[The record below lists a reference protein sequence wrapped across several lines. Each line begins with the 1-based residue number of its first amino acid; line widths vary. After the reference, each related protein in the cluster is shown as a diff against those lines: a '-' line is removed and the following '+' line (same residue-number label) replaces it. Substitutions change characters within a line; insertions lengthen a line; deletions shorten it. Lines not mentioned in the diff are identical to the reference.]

1 MEFKFLGINVTNDLR
16 FRSLVDKLVKKGTN
30 RNKILKC
37 MSSKDWG
44 NSLETQRM
52 LCVQYVKSGLEYASS
67 SWSPWISN
75 SSIQRVQNSA
85 LRSIAGLSKT
95 YPQDFLHLETGI
107 EPIQD
112 RFQKNDMMA

>member
-1 MEFKFLGINVTNDLR
+1 
-16 FRSLVDKLVKKGTN
+16 
-30 RNKILKC
+30 

-52 LCVQYVKSGLEYASS
+52 LYLQYVRSGLEYASS

-75 SSIQRVQNSA
+75 CSMNRIQRVQNSA

-95 YPQDFLHLETGI
+95 CPQDFLHLETGI

-112 RFQKNDMMA
+112 RFQKNDIITWDNYADYHQRTVDAS